1 MHPAMPLRDFVA
13 AYLDDIELSHRSHTI
28 KRAVLRHWLEHLG
41 EQKPLNEITALDVR
55 RYVVHRQQLG
65 RKISTINHELG
76 ILGAALSH
84 ARRRWG
90 LPLGNPT
97 DAQRLAGQTLR
108 LRYLE
113 RDEAARLI
121 EAANSKKPILADF
134 VKLALNT
141 GCRKNELMHLRWR
154 DLDLARGYLDIRPE
168 NTKTRKRRIL
178 PMNQGARE
186 ALQRIRDRQ
195 QDGGITT
202 EWVFANEEGKRLV
215 KFDELFRKAL
225 RLAGIEDFRIHDLRH
240 TFASWL
246 VSEGVELIKVRDL
259 LGHASVKQ
267 TERYAHLMPNRLHE
281 AVAVLDR
288 LYLL

>member
-1 MHPAMPLRDFVA
+1 MQPAMPFGVFVPL
-13 AYLDDIELSHRSHTI
+13 YLDDVELSHRSHHI
-28 KRAVLRHWLEHLG
+28 KKAVLKHWQEHLG
-41 EQKPLNEITALDVR
+41 ECKPLNEIGPLDVR
-55 RYVVHRQQLG
+55 RYVRQRQQLG
-65 RKISTINHELG
+65 RKVATINHEVG

-90 LPLGNPT
+90 LPIGNPT
-97 DAQRLAGQTLR
+97 EAQRLPGQTQR

-113 RDEAARLI
+113 RHEAERLI
-121 EAANSKKPILADF
+121 EAAESKKPILADF

-154 DLDLARGYLDIRPE
+154 DLDIKRGYLDIRPE
-168 NTKTRKRRIL
+168 ISKTRKRRVL

-186 ALQRIRDRQ
+186 ALQRIAARQ
-195 QDGGITT
+195 AADQVKT
-202 EWVFANEEGKRLV
+202 EWVFANQAGERLV

-225 RLAGIEDFRIHDLRH
+225 KLAAIQDFRIHDLRH

-246 VSEGVELIKVRDL
+246 VSEGVDLIKVRDL
-259 LGHASVKQ
+259 LGHSSVTM
-267 TERYAHLMPNRLHE
+267 TERYAHLMPNRLHD

-288 LYLL
+288 HYLL